1 MDKSHGREITRATQ
15 AMLAVAF
22 ALVMV
27 VSFFLPAGHALAD
40 QPVSVANDLGAR
52 GTVLI
57 TSLADGQTWPA
68 TGMKIPVN
76 VFYTIDGYGTHGSGE
91 YWEVSVIG
99 NLGDSPLWS
108 DKKRVSGS
116 QGEVSFTIDLS
127 RYGSEIAPG
136 QFTVK
141 ANLYA
146 NFGGAGSFPRT
157 VAMHRISLNIVSGS
171 KPSSGG
177 AIPGKP
183 PGGLPGGANPVT
195 RPPPNSGNSDSD
207 GASPI
212 VPIAVA
218 AGGAAAAG
226 LVVKKIIDRVRKPKK
241 RNKLRSKEDE
251 IQVAGSTEE
260 AEGRQKTQRIQDA
273 ARKIDE
279 ADRRQ
284 ETIEALR
291 STDKGA
297 LKDREQLDRLN
308 KIRNAVA
315 DDIRLSEF
323 VNDAHKSIVDGHGH
337 VDKEKLDK
345 LEGLLKRWI
354 VRDKL
359 KVHMPDYTTSD
370 AFYDTVR
377 QGSGNIVIRGGAAY
391 LSAGYSEMALNPISA
406 LSTMRQGIM
415 DGKSSLR
422 AVAEGFAQSSFE
434 LALGESGR
442 LFKYAEPYL
451 EKIRESRNLAKLA
464 DASPDLASEVSTIN
478 QLARQSDDLGKYS
491 RDAFIKRT
499 DVVQLGKT
507 APARLDDLERA
518 ALNLNNNPEFRQLL
532 SKNPDL
538 VPGRVKDIM
547 GSARQKAYQQA
558 RDNAIGD
565 VINQMSKDGVPV
577 GDNPF
582 FINQTGTHA
591 RPGNP
596 GWNPVKSDFDH
607 TVNFGE
613 KYNKLYEQRLNTHLE
628 SQGTSASALD
638 VNVYGPGTSARGSYT
653 GGATKI
659 VENYN
664 QTTGSDV
671 MIRIRDGVPTISRE
685 TPQTST
691 SLLST
696 VKPADLPSARSN
708 LQSFFG
714 KSLDKG
720 GSVENMLQNSSKE
733 VSRMSA
739 LDRVAYFQKTGRT
752 DYVAPEAVQVAHMV
766 KNWGLSVDDAI
777 HEAGYSGS
785 KMQLLSDY
793 KKYMGL

>member
-1 MDKSHGREITRATQ
+1 
-15 AMLAVAF
+15 MLAVSF
-22 ALVMV
+22 TLFLGLSPCLLLVPALAADPAPHIRIDKPARGATFSSTALPVETSYDFGEPTLQRRFIASADLLSPSTRGDAGQMTVAPV
-27 VSFFLPAGHALAD
+27 VSD
-40 QPVSVANDLGAR
+40 DS
-52 GTVLI
+52 GT
-57 TSLADGQTWPA
+57 
-68 TGMKIPVN
+68 
-76 VFYTIDGYGTHGSGE
+76 
-91 YWEVSVIG
+91 
-99 NLGDSPLWS
+99 
-108 DKKRVSGS
+108 
-116 QGEVSFTIDLS
+116 
-127 RYGSEIAPG
+127 
-136 QFTVK
+136 
-141 ANLYA
+141 
-146 NFGGAGSFPRT
+146 GGAITGTKNFVLSFAGKLAGRWRIT
-157 VAMHRISLNIVSGS
+157 VSMS
-171 KPSSGG
+171 KFSNGAWIQVAKDEIEVNFVPSSGASG
-177 AIPGKP
+177 AVNPGQP
-183 PGGLPGGANPVT
+183 PGPSTPDDFNPIPAIITVV
-195 RPPPNSGNSDSD
+195 G
-207 GASPI
+207 
-212 VPIAVA
+212 A
-218 AGGAAAAG
+218 AGAG
-226 LVVKKIIDRVRKPKK
+226 LVVIKIIRRIKRPAPPKPPVRKAKPRRISEPLPEAGASETSVPRPVGGYQGGTGQRPGEIAEAKK
-241 RNKLRSKEDE
+241 LRDAFRNKELHDRFRKLR
-251 IQVAGSTEE
+251 E
-260 AEGRQKTQRIQDA
+260 AVYSDGRLRDFV
-273 ARKIDE
+273 DE
-279 ADRRQ
+279 A
-284 ETIEALR
+284 R
-291 STDKGA
+291 SGLIDKYGNSSGKGIID
-297 LKDREQLDRLN
+297 KDGN
-308 KIRNAVA
+308 
-315 DDIRLSEF
+315 
-323 VNDAHKSIVDGHGH
+323 VDP
-337 VDKEKLDK
+337 VKLAR
-345 LEGLLKRWI
+345 LEGLLKYWI

-359 KVHMPDYTTSD
+359 LLQAPDYTRSD

-377 QGSGNIVIRGGAAY
+377 QSSGNIVIRGGVAY

-415 DGKSSLR
+415 DGKSTLR
-422 AVAEGFAQSSFE
+422 AVAEGLAQSSFE
-434 LALGESGR
+434 LAVGESGR
-442 LFKYAEPYL
+442 LFKYAQPYL

-499 DVVQLGKT
+499 EVVQLGKT
-507 APARLDDLERA
+507 APARLDDLEKA

-538 VPGRVKDIM
+538 IPGRVKDIM

-565 VINQMSKDGVPV
+565 VMNQMSKDGVPV
-577 GDNPF
+577 GESPF

-628 SQGTSASALD
+628 SQGTSAAALD
-638 VNVYGPGTSARGSYT
+638 VNVYGPGTSSRGSYT

-671 MIRIRDGVPTISRE
+671 MVRVKNGVPTISRE

-691 SLLST
+691 SLLSA

-752 DYVAPEAVQVAHMV
+752 DYVAPDAVRVAHMV

-777 HEAGYSGS
+777 RQAGYSGS